1 MLTFADMRGV
11 GVSRMMTSASF
22 FFLKVI
28 VFFKIKA
35 LNKL

>member
-11 GVSRMMTSASF
+11 GVLKNDDISKF